1 MWLWPLKMTT
11 QNFLIL
17 FVLLMPRNVLTTVW
31 LRFWSWGLVI
41 VRRSPPRHSPPQ
53 TFTTSDVHHPL
64 CKIRRSPPQ
73 TFTTSDVHH
82 LRRSPPQTFTTSDIH
97 HPQCK
102 IRRSPPQTFTTPDVH
117 HLRRSPPQTFTT
129 PFVKSDDHH
138 PRRSPPQTFMWIFLL
153 GVMIVGGDE
162 CWSVVNVA
170 F

>member
-1 MWLWPLKMTT
+1 MFNIEPCPAIFVYTRAMGHRVGWSIA
-11 QNFLIL
+11 LIIQVFISVTL
-17 FVLLMPRNVLTTVW
+17 NKK
-31 LRFWSWGLVI
+31 I

-82 LRRSPPQTFTTSDIH
+82 LRRSPPQTFTTPDVH

-117 HLRRSPPQTFTT
+117 HLRHSPPQTFTT
-129 PFVKSDDHH
+129 PYSKMRHS
-138 PRRSPPQTFMWIFLL
+138 PRLFGLQEHF
-153 GVMIVGGDE
+153 E
-162 CWSVVNVA
+162 CLDGW
-170 F
+170 